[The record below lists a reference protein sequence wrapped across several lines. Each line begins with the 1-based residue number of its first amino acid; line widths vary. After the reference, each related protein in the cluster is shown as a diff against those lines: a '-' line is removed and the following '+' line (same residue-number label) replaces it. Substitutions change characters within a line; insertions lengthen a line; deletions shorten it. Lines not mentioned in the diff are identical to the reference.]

1 MTGRAKA
8 RTILPGAAPTH
19 HENARMSNQHDLPS
33 DAARPA
39 SRPEAAAQVSQPLP
53 EELRDLLAAA
63 LFDAHEAV
71 AIVDTDLA
79 NLGIVFV
86 NPAFTTL
93 TGYAA
98 EEVVGQTIRLLQG
111 PKTDVSALAGVRAE
125 LAAGRSATAEVIAYH
140 KDGSELWVEYRTAPI
155 RAGAGRVSHYVSSL
169 RDVTAR
175 RQSQEAAESSSLAKI
190 LFLSRISHELM
201 TPLNSLIGFPEMLA
215 DGHFGPLNDRQL
227 HAVGNVLEAAQQLHR
242 LLQDLLDLA
251 RLESGRLQLDRSSFD
266 LGTLLADLAGP
277 VAEAARRKGLTL
289 GVDVAGDL
297 PRVCGDPVRLKQVA
311 LNLLDNAV
319 KYTLS
324 GGWVALRA
332 WRAASPAGA
341 PLVRLSVADSG
352 IGIRR
357 DAHERIFRMFE
368 QVDPSLT
375 RRQSGTG
382 LGLALVTRILDL
394 HDGRAW
400 VESPGEGLGS
410 TFHVEL
416 PGLREGEEGR

>member
-1 MTGRAKA
+1 MRAPMS
-8 RTILPGAAPTH
+8 RGSTRRQAP
-19 HENARMSNQHDLPS
+19 P
-33 DAARPA
+33 
-39 SRPEAAAQVSQPLP
+39 PLP

-63 LFDAHEAV
+63 LFDGNEAV
-71 AIVDTDLA
+71 AVFTDA
-79 NLGIVFV
+79 GNPRFVFV
-86 NPAFTTL
+86 NPAFTAL

-98 EEVVGQTIRLLQG
+98 EEVVGRRSRLLQG
-111 PKTDVSALAGVRAE
+111 PKTEVSVLAGVRAE
-125 LAAGRSATAEVIAYH
+125 LAAGRSATAEVALYR
-140 KDGSELWVEYRTAPI
+140 KDGSEVWIQYRAAPI
-155 RAGAGRVSHYVSSL
+155 RAAAGRGSHYVASL

-175 RQSQEAAESSSLAKI
+175 RRSQEAAESSSLAKT

-215 DGHFGPLNDRQL
+215 DGHFGPLNDSQL
-227 HAVGNVLEAAQQLHR
+227 QAIGNVLAAAEQLRR
-242 LLQDLLDLA
+242 LLHDLLDLA
-251 RLESGRLQLDRSSFD
+251 RLESGRLQLDSSSFD
-266 LGTLLADLAGP
+266 LGPLLADLAGP
-277 VAEAARRKGLTL
+277 AIVAARRKGLTL
-289 GVDVAGDL
+289 GVDVAPDL
-297 PRVCGDPVRLKQVA
+297 PRVCGDPVRLKQVT

-319 KYTLS
+319 KYTSS

-332 WRAASPAGA
+332 WRAASAAGA

-352 IGIRR
+352 IGVRR
-357 DAHERIFRMFE
+357 DDHERIFRMFE

-410 TFHVEL
+410 TFHVEI
-416 PGLREGEEGR
+416 PGLREDEEGR